1 MTSAAIKA
9 GDKLGGVTAGWQ
21 KVKFDRQIIAIA
33 RVQGANRIYS
43 HDPDLK
49 TLVGAAGPQVLALD
63 DLPDPPAHA
72 QLDLKF
78 DIGRSAD
85 EE

>member
-63 DLPDPPAHA
+63 DLPNPPADA